1 MIDVFAQ
8 WEAQKAFPQMAKK
21 ITADELLQKV
31 SVNTVFFLYLALG
44 TFILTYIY
52 MGTFIW
58 TAERQTHKI
67 RQKYLEGV
75 LRQNVTFFDDEG
87 AGETS
92 VRITTDT
99 LLIQDGIGEKI
110 PLALNQLSTF
120 LAGFV
125 IAFTKSWQLTLVL
138 MSAIP
143 FIAIS
148 GGVMGVLNG
157 RFQTRILSLY
167 STAGSFAE
175 ESISAIRTVIAFGA
189 QQKMSKRYN
198 ESLAAARDEGI
209 KKSISTGIGLGSL
222 FFFVYDICIL
232 ILGIVV
238 IL

>member
-1 MIDVFAQ
+1 MIDVFSQ
-8 WEAQKAFPQMAKK
+8 WEAQKNPQFPGTR
-21 ITADELLQKV
+21 ITADELTSKV
-31 SVNTVFFLYLALG
+31 STNTVFFLYLALG

-58 TAERQTHKI
+58 TAERQTHRI
-67 RQKYLEGV
+67 RDKYLEAV
-75 LRQNVTFFDDEG
+75 LRQNVSFFDDEG

-110 PLALNQLSTF
+110 PLALNQFSTF
-120 LAGFV
+120 LAGFI

-143 FIAIS
+143 FIAVS

-167 STAGSFAE
+167 SVAGGLAE
-175 ESISAIRTVIAFGA
+175 ESIFAIRTVIAFGA
-189 QQKMSKRYN
+189 QNKTSKRYN
-198 ESLAAARDEGI
+198 ESLASARNEGI
-209 KKSISTGIGLGSL
+209 KKSISTGVGLGAL
-222 FFFVYDICIL
+222 FFFVYVYSI
-232 ILGIVV
+232 
-238 IL
+238 